1 MSYDYT
7 ELFMR
12 VLAGVGLFFFGIK
25 TVTGSLNAIAGDRFR
40 RGLQRA
46 SEHAGSAM
54 LFGATAGFVTQSG
67 RTTAFIMASFVQAG
81 LIVVERSL
89 PIVLWANFGCALVI
103 FTAVF
108 PIYLLAL
115 FLLAVA
121 GVCIAFERPKP
132 LLNSASATFGL
143 ALMLFGLQMMSASA
157 PILTQLPAFASV
169 LAVIK
174 ASLILAFAM
183 GLILTLLAQS
193 HIAVTLIAITLA
205 GRGVFDLEQ
214 TLMVILGAQAGS
226 SAITYITGI
235 HFRGQPRQVVA
246 AQFLYSL
253 FGLTLFVPTLLI
265 VVAASGG
272 EAAFARLPERLS
284 LSPGAA
290 AAMATLLFNTVTPL
304 ALTLALPAYRRLCQ
318 RLAPPLEAEDLGRP
332 LYLSDSVGRSP
343 VASLLLAEQ
352 EQLRLLRRLP
362 SYMGWIRGEPAAV
375 AGPAPPTYRQAFVQV
390 GRAIERVQA
399 ALTLRPMTAEDTEW
413 LVGQQKR
420 QELLDTLDETCCAL
434 TEAAGELGGEA
445 AQLRTTIV
453 EALDTLLLTA
463 ISGMAQADD
472 EELAMLATM
481 TRDRGPAMERV
492 RARYLSSSLALSPE
506 TRSRVLQVTSL
517 FERATWALHRF
528 AGLLR
533 ASPPLAERSRGR
545 HRAEPDAEPRDEAVE
560 PAAAPAAARSAS

>member
-25 TVTGSLNAIAGDRFR
+25 TVTGSLSAIAGDRFR

-46 SEHAGSAM
+46 SEHMGSAM
-54 LFGATAGFVTQSG
+54 AFGATAGFVTQSG

-81 LIVVERSL
+81 LIAVERSL

-103 FTAVF
+103 FSAVF
-108 PIYLLAL
+108 PIYLFAL

-157 PILTQLPAFASV
+157 PILTQLPAFASA

-174 ASLILAFAM
+174 SSLVLAFAM

-193 HIAVTLIAITLA
+193 HIAVTLIAITLV

-235 HFRGQPRQVVA
+235 HFRGEPRQVVA
-246 AQFLYSL
+246 AQFLYSP
-253 FGLTLFVPTLLI
+253 FGLLIFIPTLLI
-265 VVAASGG
+265 ASAVVGG
-272 EAAFARLPERLS
+272 EAAFAQLPARLHV
-284 LSPGAA
+284 SPGTAA
-290 AAMATLLFNTVTPL
+290 ALATLAFNVLTPL
-304 ALTLALPAYRRLCQ
+304 VLTLALPAYRRLCQ
-318 RLAPPLEAEDLGRP
+318 RLAPPLESEDLGRP
-332 LYLSDSVGRSP
+332 QFLSGQVGGSA
-343 VASLLLAEQ
+343 VAALLLAEQ

-362 SYMGWIRGEPAAV
+362 AYMGWIRGEPQV
-375 AGPAPPTYRQAFVQV
+375 LDGPAPDARRAAFAQV
-390 GRAIERVQA
+390 GKAIERFQA
-399 ALTLRPMTAEDTEW
+399 ELTLRPMTAEDTEW

-420 QELLDTLDETCCAL
+420 QELLSTLDETCCAL
-434 TEAAGELGGEA
+434 TEVAGELGGEA

-453 EALDTLLLTA
+453 EGLDTLLLTA
-463 ISGMAQADD
+463 ISGMEQADD
-472 EELAMLATM
+472 EELAMLETM

-492 RARYLSSSLALSPE
+492 RARYLSASDALSPE
-506 TRSRVLQVTSL
+506 QRGRVLQVTSL
-517 FERATWALHRF
+517 FERAAWTLHRF

-533 ASPPLAERSRGR
+533 ASPALAGQPARRRIEAAS
-545 HRAEPDAEPRDEAVE
+545 AEPI
-560 PAAAPAAARSAS
+560 AAAAKQAS